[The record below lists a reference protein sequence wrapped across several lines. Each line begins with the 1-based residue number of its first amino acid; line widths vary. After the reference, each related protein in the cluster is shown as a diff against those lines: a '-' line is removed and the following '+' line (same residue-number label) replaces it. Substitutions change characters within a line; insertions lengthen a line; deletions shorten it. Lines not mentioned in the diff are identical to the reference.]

1 MGGRRAMAI
10 SEKPLYYLTIDE
22 AQQLIRERKLSPVEL
37 TQAVLD
43 RIAAVDGSLHAYI
56 NLMTEGALTA
66 ARAAEAEIA
75 KGNWRGPMH
84 GIPFAVKDQLDV
96 DGAPA
101 RIRQFTKGVGDAT
114 AVRKLRE
121 AGAVLMGKLH
131 MSSLPDGSL
140 PVPRNPWNTEHI
152 TGGST
157 TGSGAAVSGG
167 LCLGSL
173 GEDTA
178 GSIRNPSAFCG
189 IAGLKATYGRV
200 SRHGLAPLSWSLDHC
215 GPMARVVEDLAHM
228 LNALAGYDPKDPTS
242 SAQPV
247 VDYTKALR
255 TDVKGMV
262 IGVPRDYID
271 ECAPRTD
278 PVVLRRVD
286 EAIDQLSALGARV
299 EAVKVPTLHLA
310 TIANAVIYYNE
321 FWAAHRGAAAEVLK
335 TGAAQRRARIY
346 HGLLT
351 NSSDYIQAQRIRSR
365 CRSELAE
372 VFQKVDCLTLPNQN
386 GPAPRVED
394 VGPIDTLFK
403 HVVPEFHG
411 PFNLTGLPTLS
422 VPCGFSENNL
432 PIALQIVGKPFDEL
446 TVLRAGYTY
455 QQQMKWYEKRPAIQ
469 ATGDTH

>member
-1 MGGRRAMAI
+1 MAI
-10 SEKPLYYLTIDE
+10 AEKPLYYLTIHE
-22 AQQLIRERKLSPVEL
+22 AQLLIRDRKLSPVEL

-43 RIAAVDGSLHAYI
+43 RIEAVDGKLHAYI
-56 NLMTEGALTA
+56 NLMADGAMTA
-66 ARAAEAEIA
+66 ARSAEAEIA

-101 RIRQFTKGVGDAT
+101 RVRQFTEGVGDAT
-114 AVRKLRE
+114 PVRKLRE
-121 AGAVLMGKLH
+121 AGAVLLGKLH
-131 MSSLPDGSL
+131 MSSMPGAELPL
-140 PVPRNPWNTEHI
+140 PRNPWNTAHI
-152 TGGST
+152 TGGSS

-346 HGLLT
+346 LGLLT

-365 CRSELAE
+365 CRAELAE
-372 VFQKVDCLTLPNQN
+372 VFQKVDCLALPNQN
-386 GPAPRVED
+386 APAPRVED

-469 ATGDTH
+469 ATGARHE

>member
-1 MGGRRAMAI
+1 MAVA
-10 SEKPLYYLTIDE
+10 EKPLYYLTIHE
-22 AQQLIRERKLSPVEL
+22 AQQLIREGKLSPVEL
-37 TQAVLD
+37 TKSVLD
-43 RIAAVDGSLHAYI
+43 RIAAVDGRLHAYI
-56 NLMTEGALTA
+56 NLMADSAMDT

-96 DGAPA
+96 EGVPA
-101 RIRQFTKGVGDAT
+101 RVRQFTQGVGDAT
-114 AVRKLRE
+114 PVRKLRE
-121 AGAVLMGKLH
+121 AGAVLLGKLH
-131 MSSLPDGSL
+131 MSSMPGEELPL
-140 PVPRNPWNTEHI
+140 PRNPWNTDHI
-152 TGGST
+152 TGGSS
-157 TGSGAAVSGG
+157 TGSGAAVAGG

-215 GPMARVVEDLAHM
+215 GPMARAVEDLAHM
-228 LNALAGYDPKDPTS
+228 LNALAGHDAKDPTS

-247 VDYTKALR
+247 VDYTSAL
-255 TDVKGMV
+255 TGDVKGMV

-278 PVVLRRVD
+278 AMVLRRVD
-286 EAIDQLSALGARV
+286 EAIAQLKALGARI
-299 EAVKVPTLHLA
+299 EEVKVPTLHLA

-321 FWAAHRGAAAEVLK
+321 FWAANRGAAASVLA

-346 HGLLT
+346 LGLLT

-365 CRSELAE
+365 CRAELAQ
-372 VFQKVDCLTLPNQN
+372 VFEKVDCLALPNQN

-432 PIALQIVGKPFDEL
+432 PIALQIVGRPFDEV

-455 QQQMKWYEKRPAIQ
+455 QQQMKWYEKRPAI
-469 ATGDTH
+469 

>member
-1 MGGRRAMAI
+1 MAI
-10 SEKPLYYLTIDE
+10 AEKPLYYLSIHE
-22 AQQLIRERKLSPVEL
+22 AQQLIKDRKLSPVEL
-37 TQAVLD
+37 TRSVLD
-43 RIAAVDGSLHAYI
+43 RIAAVDGKLHAYI
-56 NLMTEGALTA
+56 NLMADNATA
-66 ARAAEAEIA
+66 EARAAEEEIQ

-84 GIPFAVKDQLDV
+84 GIPVAVKDQLDV

-121 AGAVLMGKLH
+121 AGAVMLGKLH

-140 PVPRNPWNTEHI
+140 PVPRNPWNTDHI
-152 TGGST
+152 TGGSS
-157 TGSGAAVSGG
+157 TGSGAAVGGG

-189 IAGLKATYGRV
+189 LAGLKGTYGRV

-228 LNALAGYDPKDPTS
+228 LNAIAGHDAKDPTS
-242 SAQPV
+242 SNVPV
-247 VDYTKALR
+247 ADYTSALR
-255 TDVKGMV
+255 EDVKGMV
-262 IGVPRDYID
+262 IGVPQDYID

-278 PVVLRRVD
+278 PIVLKLVA
-286 EAIDQLSALGARV
+286 EATQELKAMGARV
-299 EAVKVPTLHLA
+299 ENVKVPTLHLA

-321 FWAAHRGAAAEVLK
+321 FWAAHKSDAAEVLR
-335 TGAAQRRARIY
+335 TGAPQRRARIY
-346 HGLLT
+346 LGLLT
-351 NSSDYIQAQRIRSR
+351 GSADYIQAQRIRSR
-365 CRSELAE
+365 CRAELAE
-372 VFQKVDCLTLPNQN
+372 VFGKVNCLALPNQA
-386 GPAPRVED
+386 GPAPLVKD

-403 HVVPEFHG
+403 HVVPEYHG

-422 VPCGFSENNL
+422 VPCGFSPDNL
-432 PIALQIVGKPFDEL
+432 PIALQLVGKPFDEI

-455 QQQMKWYEKRPAIQ
+455 QQHMKWYERRPPI
-469 ATGDTH
+469 

>member
-1 MGGRRAMAI
+1 MAVA
-10 SEKPLYYLTIDE
+10 EKPLYYLTIHE

-43 RIAAVDGSLHAYI
+43 RITAVDGKLHAYI
-56 NLMTEGALTA
+56 NLMADGAMTA

-96 DGAPA
+96 EGAPA
-101 RIRQFTKGVGDAT
+101 RVRQFTQGVGDAT
-114 AVRKLRE
+114 PVRKLRE

-131 MSSLPDGSL
+131 MSSMPGAELPL
-140 PVPRNPWNTEHI
+140 PRNPWNTDHI
-152 TGGST
+152 TGGSS
-157 TGSGAAVSGG
+157 TGSGAAVAGG

-215 GPMARVVEDLAHM
+215 GPMARAVEDLAHM

-247 VDYTKALR
+247 VDYTSALR
-255 TDVKGMV
+255 EDVKGMV

-278 PVVLRRVD
+278 PIVLNRVD
-286 EAIDQLSALGARV
+286 EAIDQLKALGARI
-299 EAVKVPTLHLA
+299 EDVKVPTLHLA

-321 FWAAHRGAAAEVLK
+321 FWAAHRSDGSGGFEDRRGATARADLSRPVDQFLGLYSGAADPQPLPRRVRGGLSKSRLPGAAESK
-335 TGAAQRRARIY
+335 RTGAAGRGRRTHRHAVQACGAGVSRPVQLDRPADLVGALRFFAKAICPSRCK
-346 HGLLT
+346 
-351 NSSDYIQAQRIRSR
+351 SSASRSMRSR
-365 CRSELAE
+365 CCA
-372 VFQKVDCLTLPNQN
+372 
-386 GPAPRVED
+386 
-394 VGPIDTLFK
+394 
-403 HVVPEFHG
+403 
-411 PFNLTGLPTLS
+411 
-422 VPCGFSENNL
+422 
-432 PIALQIVGKPFDEL
+432 
-446 TVLRAGYTY
+446 
-455 QQQMKWYEKRPAIQ
+455 PAIP
-469 ATGDTH
+469 TSSR